1 MSAEN
6 AGDVWSK
13 YGKAFIILAKDGP
26 GVLPSR
32 NMVKVTN
39 SIYPYASAL
48 TVLDLGCG
56 VGELTDAVIESHGH
70 ELPPSSRLV
79 ASDIAAGMI
88 GQLKIRQADAIA
100 KGAKAWGKVEP
111 SVDDSQ
117 NLSAFADGS
126 VSHLLAGFVIFMV
139 PEPRTALKEIRR
151 VLTDENGGGVFSMS
165 TWLEEDREWFHI
177 VTLANRFRP
186 EIPAMKIPPQWLKID
201 GVRSELEGAGFRD
214 VDVYPVKSYLPFE
227 SYEQLADFMIN
238 SFPKMDKLTADFTK
252 EELAE
257 LRRQIIDY
265 AKSRHPTAPSK
276 LEGTAIVAV
285 CRK

>member
-1 MSAEN
+1 M
-6 AGDVWSK
+6 K
-13 YGKAFIILAKDGP
+13 LAKDGP
-26 GVLPSR
+26 GTIPSR
-32 NMVKVTN
+32 DMVKATN

-56 VGELTDAVIESHGH
+56 VGELTDAVIESHGS

-88 GQLKIRQADAIA
+88 GQLKIRKANAIA
-100 KGAKAWGKVEP
+100 EGATAWSKVEP

-117 NLSAFADGS
+117 DLSAFSDGS

-151 VLTDENGGGVFSMS
+151 VLTDENGGGVFAMS
-165 TWLEEDREWFHI
+165 TWLGQAVEWFQI
-177 VTLANRFRP
+177 VALTNQFRP
-186 EIPAMKIPPQWLKID
+186 GRPSTKMPQQWLTID
-201 GVRSELEGAGFRD
+201 GVRSELEEAGFRD
-214 VDVYPVKSYLPFE
+214 VDVHPVKSYLPFE

-238 SFPKMDKLTADFTK
+238 SFPKMDKLTADFTE

-265 AKSRHPTAPSK
+265 AKSRHPTVPSK